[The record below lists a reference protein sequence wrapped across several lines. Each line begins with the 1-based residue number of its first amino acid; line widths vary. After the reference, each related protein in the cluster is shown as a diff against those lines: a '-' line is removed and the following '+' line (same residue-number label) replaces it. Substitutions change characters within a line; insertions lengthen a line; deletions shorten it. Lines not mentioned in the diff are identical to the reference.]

1 VSRGSDLPS
10 LLDYAS
16 FVFLHSTM
24 PPGLSE
30 QALAAVSAV
39 TSPKARAQAVLYLVL
54 TSSDYQVIQ

>member
-1 VSRGSDLPS
+1 
-10 LLDYAS
+10 
-16 FVFLHSTM
+16 M